1 MQAPEARL
9 FLGTRL
15 AWSVGLAGFWALGYF
30 AAGVWLHPAPVFNPS
45 TPLDAAIPFA
55 GLALWPYLCAI
66 VWMAMPAVLL
76 QSPAQFRR
84 TARSYALLIAFSI
97 LCFVLLPAEAPELRR
112 QASAAGL
119 DPLTAWALLRLHA
132 IDPPRNLLPS
142 LHVSLAALAA
152 CALARANTR
161 WRLPGALVLAMIVAS
176 VCLSKQH
183 TVADALAGLL
193 AAWLCDG
200 WARRL
205 TPAVRPLPPPAP

>member
-30 AAGVWLHPAPVFNPS
+30 MAGVWLHPAPVFNPS
-45 TPLDAAIPFA
+45 TALDAAIPFT
-55 GLALWPYLCAI
+55 GLALWPYLSGI
-66 VWMAMPAVLL
+66 VWMGMPAVLL
-76 QSPAQFRR
+76 QSPALFRH
-84 TARSYALLIAFSI
+84 TAYSYALLIAISI
-97 LCFVLLPAEAPELRR
+97 LCFVLVPAEAPQLRA
-112 QASAAGL
+112 QASGAGL
-119 DPLTAWALLRLHA
+119 DPLTAWALLHLHA

-152 CALARANTR
+152 CALARSDVR
-161 WRLPGALVLAMIVAS
+161 WRLPAALVLATIVAS

-183 TVADALAGLL
+183 TVADAAAGLL

-200 WARRL
+200 LARRFS
-205 TPAVRPLPPPAP
+205 PAPRPPPR